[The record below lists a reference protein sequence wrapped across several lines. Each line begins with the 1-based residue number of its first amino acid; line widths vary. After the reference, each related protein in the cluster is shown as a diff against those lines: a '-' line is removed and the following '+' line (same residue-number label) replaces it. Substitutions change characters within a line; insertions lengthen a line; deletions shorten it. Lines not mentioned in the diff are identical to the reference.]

1 MDYLYER
8 VVHVEKLMYKHVKM
22 CKMMMEVV
30 DTRGEWRRGNGGGR
44 EW

>member
-1 MDYLYER
+1 
-8 VVHVEKLMYKHVKM
+8 MYKRVKM
-22 CKMMMEVV
+22 CKMMMEV